1 MPKKY
6 HYTKKTGR
14 PTSYDSKDFKI
25 KLEEYLKNRQ
35 DQVDVVTN
43 KRGGVTRI
51 YQVRLPTIEGFI
63 AYLGFGKRTVYNWR
77 AIHPEVNEALERIKQ
92 EQLQRLIDEGLGGY
106 YNPTITKLILSANHG
121 MKEEISTEISGE
133 VTNKFDDRQ
142 IDRIAERIAARGRS
156 NGDPSGEEKSN

>member
-14 PTSYDSKDFKI
+14 PTSYNREKFKK
-25 KLEEYLKNRQ
+25 KLEEYLQKRQ
-35 DQVDVVTN
+35 DHVEVVTN
-43 KRGGVTRI
+43 KRGGVSRI

-63 AYLGFGKRTVYNWR
+63 AYLGHAKRTIYDWR
-77 AIHPEVNEALERIKQ
+77 AIHSEVDEALERIKQ

-156 NGDPSGEEKSN
+156 NGDSSSEEKSN

>member
-14 PTSYDSKDFKI
+14 PTKFDSEKFLK
-25 KLEEYLKNRQ
+25 KLDEYLELRQ
-35 DQVDVVTN
+35 DKVEVVTN
-43 KRGGVTRI
+43 NRGGVSRL

-63 AYLGFGKRTVYNWR
+63 AFLHFAKRTVYDWR
-77 AIHPEVNEALERIKQ
+77 DIHPEVEEALERIKQ

-142 IDRIAERIAARGRS
+142 IDRIAERIAARSRS
-156 NGDPSGEEKSN
+156 NGDPSGKEKSN